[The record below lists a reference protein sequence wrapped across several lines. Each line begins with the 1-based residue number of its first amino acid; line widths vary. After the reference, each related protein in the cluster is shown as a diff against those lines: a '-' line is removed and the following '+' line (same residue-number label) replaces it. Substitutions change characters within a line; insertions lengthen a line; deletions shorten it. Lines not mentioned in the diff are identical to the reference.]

1 LFRNACTGT
10 GKLPRIV
17 STPRPVVRYA
27 PVPAVAPLA
36 GAQENLMS
44 STPRALCVA
53 LALAA
58 AIALA
63 GPVAA
68 QDSVPTSLVAIYHVA
83 PGKHLDFLK
92 WQADREAIDR
102 EAGAPAAQWYAH
114 MDGDSW
120 DYVSI
125 SPDIDDALSD
135 KIDEMARKR
144 GLKVGP
150 QAGLEFRSMINSH
163 TDTFAAGPLT
173 AAQLLDRVTK
183 P

>member
-1 LFRNACTGT
+1 MSLVPR
-10 GKLPRIV
+10 KL
-17 STPRPVVRYA
+17 SAT
-27 PVPAVAPLA
+27 
-36 GAQENLMS
+36 
-44 STPRALCVA
+44 

-68 QDSVPTSLVAIYHVA
+68 QEPVPTSLVSIYHVA

-92 WQADREAIDR
+92 WVAAREAIDR
-102 EAGAPAAQWYAH
+102 EAGVPATQWYAH

-125 SPDIDDALSD
+125 GPDIDDAQSD
-135 KIDEMARKR
+135 KIDELSRAR
-144 GLKVGP
+144 GLTVGP
-150 QAGLEFRSMINSH
+150 RAGLELRETINAH

-173 AAQLLDRVTK
+173 AAQLLARVS
-183 P
+183 PP